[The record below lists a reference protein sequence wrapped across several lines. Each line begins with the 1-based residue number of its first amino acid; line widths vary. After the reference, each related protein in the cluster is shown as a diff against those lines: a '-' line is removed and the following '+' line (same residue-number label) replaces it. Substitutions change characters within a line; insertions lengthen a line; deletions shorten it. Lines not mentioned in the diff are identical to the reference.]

1 MAITLNVLLA
11 LALTTVNKEFRGKT
25 FFVSRILGSLV
36 NILWQGNI
44 FLVFLIVFRSLPIQN
59 EKFENYQSQIAES
72 KIVAYYEEKII
83 TPDNRL
89 KAVVASLET
98 LRDPSQMQMITNTEE
113 FSTFYKDPKV
123 QKFLNDPQVIDAL
136 AAKDSLKLVQNTSLR
151 DLVTDDNAMYS
162 LTRVARMVYRKK
174 LQDLGGESQKKT
186 GQ

>member
-36 NILWQGNI
+36 NIFWQGNI
-44 FLVFLIVFRSLPIQN
+44 FFVSLIVFSALPIKN
-59 EKFENYQSQIAES
+59 EKLEDYQRQITES
-72 KIVAYYEEKII
+72 KIVAYYEERII
-83 TPDNRL
+83 APDNRL
-89 KAVVASLET
+89 KAVVASFAT
-98 LRDPSQMQMITNTEE
+98 LRDPSQMQMITSTEE
-113 FSTFYKDPKV
+113 FTTFYADPKV

-136 AAKDSLKLVQNTSLR
+136 AAKDSLKLIKNSSLR

-174 LQDLGGESQKKT
+174 LKDLGGEPQEKT